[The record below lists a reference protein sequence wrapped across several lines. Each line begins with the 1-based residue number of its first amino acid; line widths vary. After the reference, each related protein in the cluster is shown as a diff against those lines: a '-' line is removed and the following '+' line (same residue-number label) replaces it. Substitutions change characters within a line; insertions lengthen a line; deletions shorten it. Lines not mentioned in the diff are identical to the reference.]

1 MSSQSGRMQQVHAL
15 GKQLLLTIEFIER
28 MQDFPSGPQL
38 REIVSNEM
46 ERGRLAALRIL
57 ERDVREMAL
66 TLAPHERDGLEALL
80 EQRIGYDADAAW
92 LAERAAARLSLAAGR
107 VRSERERQRLERYL
121 EALAVRGD
129 DANEAAAIQA
139 LLKSS

>member
-1 MSSQSGRMQQVHAL
+1 MSSQPGRTQQAHAL

-28 MQDFPSGPQL
+28 LQDFPSGPQL
-38 REIVSNEM
+38 REIVRSEM

-66 TLAPHERDGLEALL
+66 TLSPHERDGLEALL
-80 EQRIGYDADAAW
+80 EQRLGYDADAAW

-107 VRSERERQRLERYL
+107 VRSERERRRLERYL
-121 EALAVRGD
+121 EALVVRGD
-129 DANEAAAIQA
+129 DANEAAAIEA
-139 LLKSS
+139 LLKSK